1 MNENF
6 EKFQLLI
13 SISGIEYCRSEESSP
28 SVLFFCHLDKYKKWI
43 KKDIYD
49 SIEIAKR
56 WKLDYTQC
64 LKLDELETNQKIE
77 YEEPKLDTTDQK
89 DRFSILRSHPIA
101 LSSLAVKDQESCQI
115 MKEAFDMAEEGLKN
129 LYKEPTIVDEF
140 GSRCG
145 KHKGKR

>member
-1 MNENF
+1 M
-6 EKFQLLI
+6 
-13 SISGIEYCRSEESSP
+13 
-28 SVLFFCHLDKYKKWI
+28 
-43 KKDIYD
+43 
-49 SIEIAKR
+49 
-56 WKLDYTQC
+56 
-64 LKLDELETNQKIE
+64 ETNQKIE

-145 KHKGKR
+145 KHKVNKSNKVRVALFCNICDGSHSIDRCPHCEEEQNDQEE